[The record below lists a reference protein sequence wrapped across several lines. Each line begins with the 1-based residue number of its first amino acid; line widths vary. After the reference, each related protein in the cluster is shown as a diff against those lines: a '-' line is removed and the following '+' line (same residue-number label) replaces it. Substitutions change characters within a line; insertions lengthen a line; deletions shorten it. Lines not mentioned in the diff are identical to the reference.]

1 VIGGIR
7 QPSREGWERVIEV
20 LIEIKNKMSDP
31 DRVVL
36 DPRDMF
42 EDAEGNSIPWPGWRN
57 QGRTEPER
65 ACVLGWGEL
74 LSGGDS
80 ELDGLV
86 DELLMETAFD
96 MGFPDTIMD
105 SCTRA
110 LAEDQH
116 LELLDLAILRARRY
130 ADEVA

>member
-20 LIEIKNKMSDP
+20 LIGIKDKMSDP
-31 DRVVL
+31 GRVVC
-36 DPRDMF
+36 DPRATF
-42 EDAEGNSIPWPGWRN
+42 EDAVGNPMLPWWPGDE
-57 QGRTEPER
+57 EPAR
-65 ACVLGWGEL
+65 ACVLGWAWV
-74 LSGGDS
+74 LSKGDDD
-80 ELDGLV
+80 LDGVV
-86 DELLMETAFD
+86 DDLLMHVAFD